1 MNTATNL
8 SASITARCGQ
18 VWRHHICIT
27 VLQNE
32 NAMNPDF
39 DLVSYQYELPP
50 RQIAQLPAEKREKSR
65 LLVLD
70 CRTDRIE
77 DMKFTDILDFFNPGD
92 LLVVNDT
99 RVFPARLEG
108 RKDTGGKT
116 ELFLLEYPD
125 FKTAE
130 ALEECTGRAPTR
142 RIEAVTVTGL
152 LKSSKKAKR
161 GSRLFFS
168 DNLEGEVLQYLID
181 GKVQV
186 RLCFNV
192 SSGLLPEEI
201 LQSGGR
207 IPLPPYI
214 HRDAGDRPE
223 DRERYQTLF
232 ARKHGA
238 VAAPTAGLHFSE
250 SLLRKLGE
258 KHIQIA
264 PITLHVGYG
273 TFAPV
278 RVTDIRDHKI
288 HAEYVE
294 IPEETAAL
302 VNQTRKAGKRVWT
315 VGTTTARTLEFAAA
329 ESGQVE
335 AKQGWCGLYIY
346 PGYRFRAVDGL
357 ITNFHLP
364 GSSLLFLV
372 AALAGRSRILHA
384 YDTAIR
390 LGYRFY
396 SYGDAMLIIC

>member
-1 MNTATNL
+1 MT
-8 SASITARCGQ
+8 S
-18 VWRHHICIT
+18 
-27 VLQNE
+27 
-32 NAMNPDF
+32 DF
-39 DLVSYQYELPP
+39 DFESYQYELAPH
-50 RQIAQLPAEKREKSR
+50 QIAQVPADKREQSR

-70 CRTDRIE
+70 CRNDRMQ
-77 DMKFTDILDFFNPGD
+77 DMKFADIPLFFNPGD

-108 RKDTGGKT
+108 RKATGGKV

-125 FKTAE
+125 FKNSST
-130 ALEECTGRAPTR
+130 LEEPDGSATHKKIQC
-142 RIEAVTVTGL
+142 VTVTGL
-152 LKSSKKAKR
+152 LKGSKKAKP
-161 GSRLFFS
+161 GSRFFFS
-168 DNLEGEVLQYLID
+168 HNLEAELVQYLVD
-181 GKVQV
+181 GKVEV

-192 SSGLLPEEI
+192 STGLSPEEI
-201 LQSGGR
+201 LVSSGR

-214 HRDAGDRPE
+214 RRHGRDRPE

-232 ARKHGA
+232 AKKLGA

-250 SLLRKLGE
+250 SLLRKLAE
-258 KHIQIA
+258 KDIRTA

-278 RVTDIRDHKI
+278 RVQDIRDHKI
-288 HAEYVE
+288 HEEYVE
-294 IPEETAAL
+294 IGPETAEL
-302 VNQTRKAGKRVWT
+302 INQTRQRGKRVWT

-329 ESGQVE
+329 ETGQVE

-346 PGYRFRAVDGL
+346 PGYRFKVVNGL

-372 AALAGRSRILHA
+372 AALAGRARILRA